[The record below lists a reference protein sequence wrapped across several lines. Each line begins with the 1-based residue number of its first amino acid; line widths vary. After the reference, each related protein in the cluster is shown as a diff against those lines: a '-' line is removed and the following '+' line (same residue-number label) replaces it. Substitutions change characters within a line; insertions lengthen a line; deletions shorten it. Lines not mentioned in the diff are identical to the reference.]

1 MPAFDKWTGRFFSGV
16 GLLIIEKDIEGN
28 NTTILFRH
36 PKLHVYSLLGG
47 PCNNKSMELN
57 ECCTNKVRELSSNL
71 VNINNS
77 VLNYTSTFDLPLE
90 NGNFYRLYI
99 LTLKKNIDITTE
111 MLIKNQ
117 TNIRNN
123 MKDNANKIEN
133 WMYCDKILKITV
145 EELKNNPEKHK
156 VADELTALLK
166 IQSKHTNTL
175 NKSPIDFI
183 DVYKYTKH
191 LKIKK
196 IILQENV
203 GPFSNTNSWVIRKK
217 QRNSSKSRIRKSKK
231 KRNREKSHAK
241 RKS

>member
-1 MPAFDKWTGRFFSGV
+1 MPAFDKWTGRIFSGV
-16 GLLIIEKDIEGN
+16 GLLIIEKDLEGN

-77 VLNYTSTFDLPLE
+77 VLNYTPTFDLPLE
-90 NGNFYRLYI
+90 NGNFYRIYI
-99 LTLKKNIDITTE
+99 LTLKRNINITTE

-145 EELKNNPEKHK
+145 DELKNNPEKHK

-166 IQSKHTNTL
+166 LQSKHTNTL
-175 NKSPIDFI
+175 NKAPLDFI
-183 DVYKYTKH
+183 DIYKYTKN

-196 IILQENV
+196 VVLQDNI

-217 QRNSSKSRIRKSKK
+217 QRNSSKSRIRRSK

-241 RKS
+241 KKT